1 VVRRRGAESAG
12 CRPGGGRG
20 VGVGSTAFDGR

>member
-12 CRPGGGRG
+12 CRPGSGHG
-20 VGVGSTAFDGR
+20 VGVGCTNV